1 MRMPATSKAHTES
14 ERERERERESGT
26 KGAKNKTLVLEFTGE
41 IVATS

>member
-14 ERERERERESGT
+14 ERERERESGT